1 MFYGPIF
8 TEGVDQFL
16 FDQVLDPILPGRGLP
31 IPLPVRVGLYAVQVQ
46 VEAGQTIAAG
56 EVAGKFQYTGQ
67 AAQAERAKSLGMN
80 PESRTAR
87 FAQWLMD
94 RDAKREEK
102 ESNLEGLMKFNIFLS
117 TLTLV
122 SVAGATALDYAMIAW
137 LWV

>member
-1 MFYGPIF
+1 MK
-8 TEGVDQFL
+8 TE
-16 FDQVLDPILPGRGLP
+16 
-31 IPLPVRVGLYAVQVQ
+31 
-46 VEAGQTIAAG
+46 EIAI
-56 EVAGKFQYTGQ
+56 EESKDEQQ
-67 AAQAERAKSLGMN
+67 
-80 PESRTAR
+80 SRTAR

-137 LWV
+137 LWVQTRV

>member
-1 MFYGPIF
+1 M
-8 TEGVDQFL
+8 TET
-16 FDQVLDPILPGRGLP
+16 
-31 IPLPVRVGLYAVQVQ
+31 
-46 VEAGQTIAAG
+46 EIAI
-56 EVAGKFQYTGQ
+56 EETKTDNQ
-67 AAQAERAKSLGMN
+67 
-80 PESRTAR
+80 SRTAK

-102 ESNLEGLMKFNIFLS
+102 ETNLEGLMKFNIFLS

>member
-1 MFYGPIF
+1 M
-8 TEGVDQFL
+8 TE
-16 FDQVLDPILPGRGLP
+16 
-31 IPLPVRVGLYAVQVQ
+31 
-46 VEAGQTIAAG
+46 ETQTKT
-56 EVAGKFQYTGQ
+56 EEETQT
-67 AAQAERAKSLGMN
+67 
-80 PESRTAR
+80 RTAR

-94 RDAKREEK
+94 RDAKREQK

>member
-1 MFYGPIF
+1 M
-8 TEGVDQFL
+8 TEETE
-16 FDQVLDPILPGRGLP
+16 IK
-31 IPLPVRVGLYAVQVQ
+31 
-46 VEAGQTIAAG
+46 EAAEPGQT
-56 EVAGKFQYTGQ
+56 
-67 AAQAERAKSLGMN
+67 
-80 PESRTAR
+80 SRTAR